1 MLAQIIGSIAE
12 NAAECISEEDYTAED
27 GLIYCGKCHTPK
39 QTVVE
44 GMKPYIKDGIVPCAC
59 ECQQRAEQQRQTE
72 KQELERRIRI
82 EELRRHCLGG
92 GLYAKLNFSAD
103 DGHRADISEICR
115 QYAAEFAENRARGRG
130 LMLMGPVGTGK
141 TFYAC
146 CIANALIDKGIRA
159 WVTTMQPLLRAC
171 GDFSR
176 DEQTFQRIMTEDM
189 LVLDDFGTTRLTE
202 RNLELLFE
210 IIDTRYRSGLPLI
223 VTTNLAPADL
233 RSDRNSIELVR
244 IYDRL
249 LSMCVGADESGK
261 IVLDGQSMRRRAV

>member
-1 MLAQIIGSIAE
+1 M
-12 NAAECISEEDYTAED
+12 
-27 GLIYCGKCHTPK
+27 
-39 QTVVE
+39 
-44 GMKPYIKDGIVPCAC
+44 
-59 ECQQRAEQQRQTE
+59 
-72 KQELERRIRI
+72 
-82 EELRRHCLGG
+82 
-92 GLYAKLNFSAD
+92 
-103 DGHRADISEICR
+103 
-115 QYAAEFAENRARGRG
+115 
-130 LMLMGPVGTGK
+130 
-141 TFYAC
+141 
-146 CIANALIDKGIRA
+146 
-159 WVTTMQPLLRAC
+159 TTMQPLLRAC

-249 LSMCVGADESGK
+249 LAMCVGADESGK